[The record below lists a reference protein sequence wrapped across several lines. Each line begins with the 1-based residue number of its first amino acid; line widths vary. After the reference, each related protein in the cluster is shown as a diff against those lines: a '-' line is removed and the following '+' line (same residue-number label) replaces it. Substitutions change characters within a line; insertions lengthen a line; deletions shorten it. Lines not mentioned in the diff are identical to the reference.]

1 MSTETE
7 LVLRQQKLLKRSAEL
22 RASIADQA
30 VVLEAPFGI
39 ADRVHA
45 AALWAWRERVG
56 LIGGTAVAI
65 VLLRP
70 RRVWKLARFG
80 WRAWRR
86 TRRVQAWLLAAG
98 LMSPGRASSGAAP
111 ASG

>member
-1 MSTETE
+1 MSAGTE
-7 LVLRQQKLLKRSAEL
+7 LALRQQQLLGRSAEL
-22 RASIADQA
+22 RTSIADQA
-30 VVLEAPFGI
+30 VVLEAPFAI

-45 AALWAWRERVG
+45 AVRWAWRERVG
-56 LIGGTAVAI
+56 LIGGTAVVI

-80 WRAWRR
+80 WWAWRR
-86 TRRVQAWLLAAG
+86 TRRVQSWLMAAG
-98 LMSPGRASSGAAP
+98 LARRGTFSDAAP

>member
-1 MSTETE
+1 MSAGAE
-7 LVLRQQKLLKRSAEL
+7 LALRQQQLLLRSAAL

-30 VVLEAPFGI
+30 VVLEAPFAI

-45 AALWAWRERVG
+45 AARWVWRERVA
-56 LIGGTAVAI
+56 LIGGTVVTV

-70 RRVWKLARFG
+70 SRAFRLARFG

-86 TRRVQAWLLAAG
+86 AQQVRAWLLAAG
-98 LMSPGRASSGAAP
+98 LVAGAGGAAL
-111 ASG
+111 SG

>member
-1 MSTETE
+1 MSAETE
-7 LVLRQQKLLKRSAEL
+7 LALRQQRLLMRSAAL

-30 VVLEAPFGI
+30 VVLETPFAI

-45 AALWAWRERVG
+45 GARWAWRERIA
-56 LIGGTAVAI
+56 LIGGAAVVL

-86 TRRVQAWLLAAG
+86 AQRVQAWMLAAG
-98 LMSPGRASSGAAP
+98 LVAGWRTSSDAAP

>member
-1 MSTETE
+1 MNAETE
-7 LVLRQQKLLKRSAEL
+7 LALRQQRLLMRSAGL
-22 RASIADQA
+22 RTSIADQA
-30 VVLEAPFGI
+30 VVLEAPFAI
-39 ADRVHA
+39 ADWVHA
-45 AALWAWRERVG
+45 AACWAWRERVA
-56 LIGGTAVAI
+56 LIGGTTVVL

-86 TRRVQAWLLAAG
+86 AQRVQAWMLAAG
-98 LMSPGRASSGAAP
+98 LAPGRTFSDAAP

>member
-1 MSTETE
+1 MSAETE
-7 LVLRQQKLLKRSAEL
+7 LALRQQRLLMRSAAL

-30 VVLEAPFGI
+30 VVLEAPFAL

-45 AALWAWRERVG
+45 AGRWAWRERFA
-56 LIGGTAVAI
+56 LIGGTVVAV
-65 VLLRP
+65 VVLRP

-80 WRAWRR
+80 WWAWRR

-98 LMSPGRASSGAAP
+98 LVAGPGATTSPG
-111 ASG
+111 